1 MRNYIVRRVFQMIPV
16 FLLVTVIA
24 FALMNIV
31 PGDPVVTMLGPRAAM
46 QKSLV
51 ERTRHEYG
59 FDQPLPVQY
68 FRFVTGMLRGDFGR
82 SFFYRQ
88 PVTELILE
96 RVPLT
101 LTIAVLSMVVDLLI
115 GVTAGTI
122 SALRQYTLWDYTGML
137 IALVGVSIPIFWLAL
152 LLQLVFAYRLGW
164 FPVSGM
170 SEGWRS
176 LVLPAMTLGLVGSAS
191 TARMTRSCLLETLRD
206 DYVRTARAKGLRER
220 TVIGRHVF
228 RNAMIPLLTM
238 EAIGF
243 GSYIT
248 GVAFLEIVFGLPGV
262 GKLLLDATFNRDLF
276 LIQGDVM
283 FGAFIFLLVNLA
295 VDILY
300 GFLDPR
306 IRYQ

>member
-1 MRNYIVRRVFQMIPV
+1 MRTYIIRRVLQMIPV

-46 QKSLV
+46 QKNLV

-68 FRFVTGMLRGDFGR
+68 VRFVVGMLHGDFGR

-88 PVTELILE
+88 PVTDLILE

-101 LTIAVLSMVVDLLI
+101 LTLAALAMIVDLII

-122 SALRQYTLWDYTGML
+122 SALRQYTLWDYGGML
-137 IALVGVSIPIFWLAL
+137 VALVGVSIPIFWLAL
-152 LLQLVFAYRLGW
+152 LLQLLFAYRLGW

-206 DYVRTARAKGLRER
+206 DYVRTARAKGLQER
-220 TVIGRHVF
+220 VVIGRHVF
-228 RNAMIPLLTM
+228 RNALIPLVTM

-243 GSYIT
+243 GSYLT

-283 FGAFIFLLVNLA
+283 FGALIFLLVNLA

>member
-1 MRNYIVRRVFQMIPV
+1 MRNYVIRRFLQMIPV

-68 FRFVTGMLRGDFGR
+68 VRFVAGMLQGDFGR

-88 PVTELILE
+88 PVTDLILE
-96 RVPLT
+96 RFPLT
-101 LTIAVLSMVVDLLI
+101 VTIAILAMVVDLII

-122 SALRQYTLWDYTGML
+122 SALRQYTFWDYSGMM

-152 LLQLVFAYRLGW
+152 LLQLLFAYRLGW

-176 LVLPAMTLGLVGSAS
+176 LVLPALTLGLVGSAS

-220 TVIGRHVF
+220 AVLGRHVF
-228 RNAMIPLLTM
+228 RNALIPLVTM

-276 LIQGDVM
+276 LIQGDVV
-283 FGAFIFLLVNLA
+283 FCALIFLLVNLA

>member
-1 MRNYIVRRVFQMIPV
+1 
-16 FLLVTVIA
+16 
-24 FALMNIV
+24 MNIV
-31 PGDPVVTMLGPRAAM
+31 PGDPVVTMLGPRAAS
-46 QKSLV
+46 QTTLV

-59 FDQPLPVQY
+59 FDQPLAVQY
-68 FRFVTGMLRGDFGR
+68 VRFLAGVARGDFGR
-82 SFFYRQ
+82 SFFYKQ
-88 PVTELILE
+88 QVTELILE
-96 RVPLT
+96 RLPLT
-101 LTIAVLSMVVDLLI
+101 LTVAILSMIVDLII

-122 SALRQYTLWDYTGML
+122 SALRQYTLWDYSGML
-137 IALVGVSIPIFWLAL
+137 VALLGVSIPIFWLAL

-220 TVIGRHVF
+220 LVIGRHVF
-228 RNAMIPLLTM
+228 RNALIPLVTM

-243 GSYIT
+243 GSYLT

-276 LIQGDVM
+276 LIQGDVI
-283 FGAFIFLLVNLA
+283 FCAFIFLVVNLA

>member
-1 MRNYIVRRVFQMIPV
+1 MRTYIFRRFLQMIPV
-16 FLLVTVIA
+16 FLLVTIIA
-24 FALMNIV
+24 FTLMNVV

-59 FDQPLPVQY
+59 FDRPLPVQY
-68 FRFVTGMLRGDFGR
+68 LSFVTGMLQGDFGR

-88 PVTELILE
+88 PVTGLILE
-96 RVPLT
+96 RIPLT
-101 LTIAVLSMVVDLLI
+101 LTIAVLAMIVDLLI

-137 IALVGVSIPIFWLAL
+137 VALVGVSIPIFWLAL
-152 LLQLVFAYRLGW
+152 LLQLVFAYQLGW

-176 LVLPAMTLGLVGSAS
+176 LVLPAATLGLVGSAS

-206 DYVRTARAKGLRER
+206 DYVRTARAKGLKER

-228 RNAMIPLLTM
+228 RNALIPLVTM

-283 FGAFIFLLVNLA
+283 FCAFIFLLVNLA